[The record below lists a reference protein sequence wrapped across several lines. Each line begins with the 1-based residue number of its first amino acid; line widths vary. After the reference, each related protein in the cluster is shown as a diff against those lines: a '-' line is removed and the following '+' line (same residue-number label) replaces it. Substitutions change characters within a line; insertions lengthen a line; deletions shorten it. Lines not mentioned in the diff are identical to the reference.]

1 MKKKNKQNNII
12 DFSEQFMEKRIRQ
25 EKKRYSNKI
34 VGDCFE
40 CLGDGMVILDDEVM
54 ECISCEGSGVIYY
67 GDENIN

>member
-1 MKKKNKQNNII
+1 
-12 DFSEQFMEKRIRQ
+12 MEKRIRQ